1 MPPPAL
7 APPTK
12 CHKRSTALVED
23 NIEAAEAVT
32 HTKITH
38 ITRSG
43 TRRTKTV
50 LVPLVPLV
58 EKEEKPSRASID
70 AIPNNYKM
78 PDLGKANPPPK
89 TSKVDAMISVNV
101 IYLY

>member
-1 MPPPAL
+1 M
-7 APPTK
+7 
-12 CHKRSTALVED
+12 ALVED
-23 NIEAAEAVT
+23 DVEATEAVT
-32 HTKITH
+32 HTMITH

-43 TRRTKTV
+43 TRRTKTI

-70 AIPNNYKM
+70 EIPNNYEM
-78 PDLGKANPPPK
+78 PDLGEANPPLK
-89 TSKVDAMISVNV
+89 MSKVDAMISVNV